1 MLKKNVAEGIHCVE
15 DSNVNWFIVEGTEG
29 LTIIDAGSRRR
40 GHPCSRRYRSWAG
53 SPRKSRP
60 CS

>member
-29 LTIIDAGSRRR
+29 LTIVDAGL
-40 GHPCSRRYRSWAG
+40 PAETVAG
-53 SPRKSRP
+53 LREAGIRIETASSRKSG
-60 CS
+60 S